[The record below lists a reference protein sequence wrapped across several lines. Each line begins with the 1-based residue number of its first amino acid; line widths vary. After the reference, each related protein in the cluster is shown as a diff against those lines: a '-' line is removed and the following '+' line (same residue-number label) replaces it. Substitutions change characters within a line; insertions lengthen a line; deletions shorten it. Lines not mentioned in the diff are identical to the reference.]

1 MAERPQDQRQA
12 LRIAIVGAESTGK
25 STLAA
30 ALAAAL
36 ATRTLGHGGAARV
49 AHVDEWLRTWC
60 EQAGRT
66 PRADEQPAI
75 AAEQQRRI
83 DAAAAMHDIVVCD
96 TTPLMTAVYSRLLFA
111 DRSLE
116 AQALAWHARVQL
128 TLLTA
133 LDLPWV
139 ADGHQR
145 DGEHVREPVDAALRE
160 LLLGA
165 RLPFAVIGGRGEAR
179 TAGALAALTA
189 LPALAPALT
198 PAIGPALAAATP
210 TAPRAG
216 LFTRLGDDDAEAGLA
231 RADWRCECCIEG
243 DAERRL
249 RKLAAGRET
258 PVR

>member
-1 MAERPQDQRQA
+1 
-12 LRIAIVGAESTGK
+12 
-25 STLAA
+25 
-30 ALAAAL
+30 
-36 ATRTLGHGGAARV
+36 
-49 AHVDEWLRTWC
+49 
-60 EQAGRT
+60 
-66 PRADEQPAI
+66 
-75 AAEQQRRI
+75 
-83 DAAAAMHDIVVCD
+83 
-96 TTPLMTAVYSRLLFA
+96 
-111 DRSLE
+111 
-116 AQALAWHARVQL
+116 
-128 TLLTA
+128 
-133 LDLPWV
+133 
-139 ADGHQR
+139 
-145 DGEHVREPVDAALRE
+145 LRE

>member
-1 MAERPQDQRQA
+1 MAEGVAA

-30 ALAAAL
+30 ALAVRL
-36 ATRTLGHGGAARV
+36 SGHGRV

-60 EQAGRT
+60 ARAGRT
-66 PRADEQPAI
+66 PRADEQAAI

-83 DAAAAMHDIVVCD
+83 DAAAAAHDLVVCD

-116 AQALAWHARVQL
+116 APALALQARAQI

-145 DGEHVREPVDAALRE
+145 DGAHVREPVDTALRE
-160 LLLGA
+160 LLLQA

-179 TAGALAALTA
+179 TAGALAALAA
-189 LPALAPALT
+189 LPDIASLLGTDRAPA
-198 PAIGPALAAATP
+198 AAR
-210 TAPRAG
+210 RAG
-216 LFTRLGDDDAEAGLA
+216 LFTGLSTDDAAADRA
-231 RADWRCECCIEG
+231 RADWGCECCVEC

-249 RKLAAGRET
+249 RAPAAERDTEVGQGGWSSRSGAGSGPT
-258 PVR
+258 G